1 MSQVFMH
8 KKSSINP
15 TVKDARCLNIKN
27 LMSLYTVTDYG
38 ISEYI
43 IVGYQ
48 WMGCSE
54 ARTCCCCGVKW
65 H

>member
-27 LMSLYTVTDYG
+27 LMSLSTVTDYG

-43 IVGYQ
+43 IVRYQ

-54 ARTCCCCGVKW
+54 ART
-65 H
+65 